1 MPPPVVDPVRVLV
14 IDDDAKLAA
23 AIAESLER
31 KGYAVTVAHT
41 GQAGSDKMEAEEF
54 DVILTDLRLADV
66 DGLKLVQLARR
77 FQPDAE
83 VAVISGH
90 NDVRTAQE
98 ALKLGAS
105 HYLLKPIDLSE
116 LRAIVE
122 KSADRVK
129 LARVNRE
136 LRQQLDE
143 RFGFEGVVGNG
154 PKMARV
160 LKLLK
165 AYAAAPAPVLILG
178 EAGTGKEL
186 AAKALH
192 VNSPR
197 KNKPFVAM
205 NCAALND
212 NLLDD
217 EMFGHEPGAYT
228 GGDKLRKGRFE
239 YATGGTLFLDEIGDM
254 PLSLQAKLL
263 RVLENGE
270 VVRIGANEPIKV
282 DVRVLAATNK
292 DLEKLA
298 EEGKFRWD
306 LYQRLKVGVIRLPSL
321 RERREDIPLL
331 VNHFMKD
338 LTVKYAKKITA
349 ISEPVWRAFAAY
361 HWPGN
366 VRELR
371 NLLES
376 MVLLDDDGALGADD
390 FPEDAGPVPVG
401 GSGPMALPA
410 PGGAEAAPGGGHDY
424 WVGRPLAEIE
434 RYYIE
439 KTLELAKGNREEAA
453 RMLGIAERTL
463 YRTFE
468 RWKKDDDK
476 RLIDPK
482 E

>member
-1 MPPPVVDPVRVLV
+1 MPPAVDPVRVLL

-23 AIAESLER
+23 AIAESLDR

-41 GQAGSDKMEAEEF
+41 GKAGAERLESDEF
-54 DVILTDLRLADV
+54 DVILTDLRMADV
-66 DGLKLVQLARR
+66 DGLQIVRQARR
-77 FQPDAE
+77 LQPDAE

-98 ALKLGAS
+98 AMKLGAS
-105 HYLLKPIDLSE
+105 HYLLKPIDLTE
-116 LRAIVE
+116 LRATVE

-129 LARVNRE
+129 LSRTNRE

-143 RFGFEGVVGNG
+143 RFGYEGVIGNG

-165 AYAAAPAPVLILG
+165 AYAPAPAPVLILG

-197 KNKPFVAM
+197 KSKPFVAL

-239 YATGGTLFLDEIGDM
+239 YANGGTLFLDEIGDM

-270 VVRIGANEPIKV
+270 VVRIGANEPHKV

-306 LYQRLKVGVIRLPSL
+306 LYQRLKVGVIRLPAL

-331 VNHFMKD
+331 VNLFLKD
-338 LTVKYAKKITA
+338 LTTKYHKRITGLNEA
-349 ISEPVWRAFAAY
+349 VWRAFAAY

-376 MVLLDDDGALGADD
+376 MVLLDTDGDLGADD

-401 GSGPMALPA
+401 GSGPLALPA
-410 PGGAEAAPGGGHDY
+410 LDELPAANGVAADHL
-424 WVGRPLAEIE
+424 VGKPLAEVE
-434 RYYIE
+434 RYYTE
-439 KTLELAKGNREEAA
+439 KALALTGGNREEAA
-453 RMLGIAERTL
+453 RMLGIGERTL
-463 YRTFE
+463 YRNIKE
-468 RWKKDDDK
+468 WKKLDDDK
-476 RLIDPK
+476 
-482 E
+482 